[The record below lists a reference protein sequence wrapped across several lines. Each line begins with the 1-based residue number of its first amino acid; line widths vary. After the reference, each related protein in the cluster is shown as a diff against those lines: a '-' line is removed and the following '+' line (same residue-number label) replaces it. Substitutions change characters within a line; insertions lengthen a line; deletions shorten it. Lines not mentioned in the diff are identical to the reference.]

1 MRSTIIALRR
11 ETAPLG
17 PREDPIIGCR
27 ILTEPFFWP
36 RDLWIPVPESFSP
49 NIVVGK
55 GNSANTEEGVRLWNA
70 VSERFAATQC
80 VRGREAVLRSE
91 EHTSA
96 LQSLMR
102 ISYAV
107 FCLKKKNTKTEL

>member
-55 GNSANTEEGVRLWNA
+55 GYSANTEEGVRLWNA
-70 VSERFAATQC
+70 VSERFAATPAAP
-80 VRGREAVLRSE
+80 RPISGERFGGPVLMRQRRSE
-91 EHTSA
+91 EHTSE
-96 LQSLMR
+96 LQLLMR
-102 ISYAV
+102 
-107 FCLKKKNTKTEL
+107 N

>member
-55 GNSANTEEGVRLWNA
+55 GYSANTEESVRLWNA
-70 VSERFAATQC
+70 VSERLAATPRPDERR
-80 VRGREAVLRSE
+80 VGTERASTGRPRGAQ
-91 EHTSA
+91 TS
-96 LQSLMR
+96 
-102 ISYAV
+102 
-107 FCLKKKNTKTEL
+107 